1 MDNNQKIDELFRE
14 KLEGYKPEF
23 IQEHWQLMKPAIE
36 NLRVNT
42 SCENAG
48 FKINDIIMI
57 IVTILA
63 ISVYLA
69 TCAFCEKT
77 CLPNSNNLQTYLLRP
92 PDIINVKKFL
102 NRKNSLVTN
111 DYRRFKKSANSEQ
124 NILTKRISPILI
136 SPATDG
142 NTKTILLKRL
152 SALSKRNN
160 MIVKDYKNVSP
171 ERKFIL

>member
-14 KLEGYKPEF
+14 KLGGYKPEF
-23 IQEHWQLMKPAIE
+23 IQEHWQLMKPSVE

-42 SCENAG
+42 SCGNAG

-63 ISVYLA
+63 ISVYMA
-69 TCAFCEKT
+69 TCAFLEKT
-77 CLPNSNNLQTYLLRP
+77 GLTNSNNLQTYLLTT
-92 PDIINVKKFL
+92 PDIINLKKL
-102 NRKNSLVTN
+102 PGKKNSLVTN
-111 DYRRFKKSANSEQ
+111 DYQRFKKSAYSEQ

-142 NTKTILLKRL
+142 HRKAILLKTIECPVQ
-152 SALSKRNN
+152 K
-160 MIVKDYKNVSP
+160 
-171 ERKFIL
+171 E